1 VDVLRLVTSIALGLV
16 MCAAGAS
23 KIRMGRGW
31 IDQGR
36 NLGAPPAVLPVVPWV
51 EIVIGAL
58 LIAQVATAAVSIVA
72 LIVLQIFTLLIV
84 VNLGRGHRP
93 VCACFGSWSAKPLGW
108 GHVVRNVAFM
118 ALAVLAYVGAVG

>member
-1 VDVLRLVTSIALGLV
+1 

-31 IDQGR
+31 IEQGR
-36 NLGAPPAVLPVVPWV
+36 VLGAPAAVLPFVPWV
-51 EIVIGAL
+51 EIVIGAF
-58 LIAQVATAAVSIVA
+58 LIAQIAITAVSIVA
-72 LIVLQIFTLLIV
+72 LIVLQLFTLLII

-118 ALAVLAYVGAVG
+118 VLAVLAYIGAVG

>member
-1 VDVLRLVTSIALGLV
+1 VDVLRLLTSIALGLV

-23 KIRMGRGW
+23 KIRMGRAW

-36 NLGAPPAVLPVVPWV
+36 NLGAPAVVLPAVPWV

-58 LIAQVATAAVSIVA
+58 LVAQVATAAVSIVA
-72 LIVLQIFTLLIV
+72 LIVLQIFTLLII

-118 ALAVLAYVGAVG
+118 MLAVLAYIGAVG

>member
-1 VDVLRLVTSIALGLV
+1 MDVLRLVASIALGLV

-23 KIRMGRGW
+23 KIRMGRAW
-31 IDQGR
+31 IEQGR
-36 NLGAPPAVLPVVPWV
+36 NLGAPPAVLPVVPRV
-51 EIVIGAL
+51 EIVVGAL

>member
-1 VDVLRLVTSIALGLV
+1 MDVLRLVASIALGLV

-23 KIRMGRGW
+23 KVRMGRAW
-31 IDQGR
+31 IEQGR

-58 LIAQVATAAVSIVA
+58 LVAQVATAAMSIVA
-72 LIVLQIFTLLIV
+72 LIVLQIFTLLII

-93 VCACFGSWSAKPLGW
+93 VCACFGSWSATPLGW

-118 ALAVLAYVGAVG
+118 VLAVLAYIGAVG

>member
-1 VDVLRLVTSIALGLV
+1 MDVLRLVTSIALGVV

-23 KIRMGRGW
+23 KIRLGRAW
-31 IDQGR
+31 IEQGR
-36 NLGAPPAVLPVVPWV
+36 VLGAPVAVLPFVPWL

-58 LIAQVATAAVSIVA
+58 LIAQVATAPVSIVA
-72 LIVLQIFTLLIV
+72 LIVLQIFTLLII

-108 GHVVRNVAFM
+108 GHVARNVVFM
-118 ALAVLAYVGAVG
+118 LLAVFAYIGALG